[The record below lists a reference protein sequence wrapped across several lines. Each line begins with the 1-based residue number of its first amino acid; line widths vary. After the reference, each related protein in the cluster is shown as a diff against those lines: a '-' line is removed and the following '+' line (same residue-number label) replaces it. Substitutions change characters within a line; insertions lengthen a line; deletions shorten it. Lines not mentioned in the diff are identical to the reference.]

1 MATTNSIESRW
12 QNRVGS
18 FTSCTFQG
26 LSELTW
32 LTTPK
37 IQASRWMLYPDGTIR
52 EVTVTPSPAIHSE
65 DDWSDI
71 EDDGLT
77 LDEFK
82 KVSEYLKATGQ
93 ASS

>member
-1 MATTNSIESRW
+1 
-12 QNRVGS
+12 
-18 FTSCTFQG
+18 
-26 LSELTW
+26 
-32 LTTPK
+32 
-37 IQASRWMLYPDGTIR
+37 MLYPDGTIR